1 MIVVRQPGN
10 TIGWLLL
17 VAPVLATLAFANGDY
32 TNVTLVQHPG
42 SLPFGDTAA
51 WLDRWLIVPAMYVF
65 VPIFLLFPNGRIPSR
80 RWRSVL
86 WLTIAAPALSIVVV
100 RPDPGRLTGAF
111 SDLTTVQ

>member
-32 TNVTLVQHPG
+32 TNLALVQHPG
-42 SLPFGDTAA
+42 SLPFGDAAA

-80 RWRSVL
+80 RWRPVL
-86 WLTIAAPALSIVVV
+86 WLAIAAPALTIVSFA
-100 RPDPGRLTGAF
+100 LTQGG
-111 SDLTTVQ
+111 